1 MDSFEWNK
9 IFAAVISGALLI
21 MVISTISG
29 GLFPEYDGGTTGY
42 PVEVA
47 EASTAGAVAVEEGPS
62 LAELLVS
69 ADVKKG
75 ERAFSACKSCHTA
88 DEGGRNGTGPN
99 LYNLVGRPVAG
110 DASFGYS
117 SSLAGF
123 GGNWTYETLDTWLT
137 NPKKMVAKTSMSYS
151 GMRKAAKRADLIA
164 YLRSLSAAPL
174 PLPEII
180 AAEVEE
186 AVASN

>member
-21 MVISTISG
+21 MVISTVSG
-29 GLFPEYDGGTTGY
+29 GLFPEYDGGTSGF

-47 EASTAGAVAVEEGPS
+47 EASTGGAAAVEEGPS
-62 LAELLVS
+62 LAELLAS
-69 ADVKKG
+69 ADAKKG

-99 LYNLVGRPVAG
+99 LYNILGRPVAG

-117 SSLAGF
+117 SGLAGF
-123 GGNWTYETLDTWLT
+123 GGNWTYETLDTWLA
-137 NPKKMVAKTSMSYS
+137 NPKKMVAKTSMSYG

-164 YLRSLSAAPL
+164 YLRSLSATPQ
-174 PLPEII
+174 PLPEAVAAAVEDI
-180 AAEVEE
+180 AA
-186 AVASN
+186 SN